1 MKKII
6 SNDLETWAMISG
18 QKKINMI
25 YILQPNINW
34 VKKKLSKY
42 EKKIMFSEKNYLG
55 EDFYKNY
62 SSRDVYIEQKKFLEL
77 KCKKNG
83 INFKDSNEWF
93 NEFKENDEIFNDSS
107 HLTDYGNEILSKNTQ
122 KFLV

>member
-1 MKKII
+1 MGNDIRSKK
-6 SNDLETWAMISG
+6 NKYDLYTPAKHQLG
-18 QKKINMI
+18 Q
-25 YILQPNINW
+25 
-34 VKKKLSKY
+34 KKLSKY
-42 EKKIMFSEKNYLG
+42 EKKIMFNEKNYLG